1 MPLSREALDGLRCC
15 VRPEYAGLAAEDL
28 HSIID
33 ASISGLPGDTGEDFL
48 STLGSIGKAVGPAL
62 QAAAPDVA
70 SGAATGSAFGP
81 WGTLIGA
88 GAGLTSSLIKSQ
100 TKTAP
105 RPAAPAA
112 TAPPRAPAIAPAAQV
127 PPAAPAVAATPAA
140 AGAPTATPPS
150 LPTGQGA
157 AATLLSL
164 FQNPT
169 VQQAV
174 LSQVLGSSGTQEVPT
189 AAGQS
194 IPRGAI
200 NALLSQLLTKAS
212 DGLPEAESISDQSYL
227 QGADG
232 AYLID
237 PASFDQQAALV
248 LHYLRRKASAR
259 MQEPMEWISEG
270 SPDIASE
277 EWPEFDQISEAVT
290 FY

>member
-33 ASISGLPGDTGEDFL
+33 ASISGLPGDAGEDFL

-62 QAAAPDVA
+62 QAAAPDAA
-70 SGAATGSAFGP
+70 SGAAAGSAFGP

-105 RPAAPAA
+105 RPVAPAA
-112 TAPPRAPAIAPAAQV
+112 TAPARVAAVPPAAQA
-127 PPAAPAVAATPAA
+127 PPAAPAVAGTPAA
-140 AGAPTATPPS
+140 GVPTAAPPS

-174 LSQVLGSSGTQEVPT
+174 LSQALGSSGTQEVPT
-189 AAGQS
+189 PAGQS

-227 QGADG
+227 QGEDG

-248 LHYLRRKASAR
+248 LHYLQRKASAR

-270 SPDIASE
+270 SSEITSE
-277 EWPEFDQISEAVT
+277 EWPEFDQISEEVT